1 MLKAQL
7 RIFGRKHSPPPVN
20 TQFIL
25 FHRKKTEYEIETI
38 ETMKTEQKAIVLGTK
53 EYIKYCNLDK
63 RLLCWPKWSKN
74 ALKLE
79 SKFL

>member
-1 MLKAQL
+1 MATHTVMIFSIFQAMLV
-7 RIFGRKHSPPPVN
+7 IFHPP
-20 TQFIL
+20 
-25 FHRKKTEYEIETI
+25 KTEYEIETK

>member
-1 MLKAQL
+1 MCDFLPPCAPLK
-7 RIFGRKHSPPPVN
+7 
-20 TQFIL
+20 IL
-25 FHRKKTEYEIETI
+25 FRRKKTEYEIETK

-53 EYIKYCNLDK
+53 DYIKYCNLDK
-63 RLLCWPKWSKN
+63 RLLCWPKLGKN